1 MKVNALKEQEIY
13 NLKENRSAV
22 YKLLEQ
28 AIQVLH
34 YNLLSFRVETEDKVF
49 NLMQLKS
56 QIDGANKLLVLVKDQ
71 LEPTKGSKP

>member
-1 MKVNALKEQEIY
+1 MKPLLKEDELY
-13 NLKENRSAV
+13 SLKEHRQSV
-22 YKLLEQ
+22 YKLLESL
-28 AIQVLH
+28 IPVLN
-34 YNLLSFRVETEDKVF
+34 YNLLSFRVETEDKLF